1 MTHSA
6 TVMRDQR
13 GVALPLALISLLILT
28 MLVLTVLNLG
38 AVEPQISRNLSD
50 TARARH
56 MAEAGIEWAF
66 DCLADQDLNSFFAGP
81 DGIQGNTDDQ
91 LATSVAGQ
99 NVAARMDATF
109 CTTSPPPGALPGLT
123 TAAGAFAVA
132 IRNDSIAAQA
142 NYAGDQ
148 VLTGQPVD
156 GGGKYADTNGIVILT
171 ATGTFGSATRQITA
185 VVSRNT
191 LTTNAAVTLPGLQA
205 DTYINGVT
213 ANQTIDGRDWTQT
226 DLNAVAPTGTGPM
239 RFGIATQ
246 PGVQANLGV
255 TYESRAESAFDTVA
269 KQNTVQGKHQGSGVL
284 TSGLNTIAPDTTLSP
299 SAMQN
304 FLNKLVANPNTMVIQ
319 SSLTCPL
326 VLTGSAAISLSLPD
340 SPKFPRLSTAGSGC
354 PGSPPI
360 GQTLNLGSPDDPK
373 LVYFRGQLDTSST
386 FTGLRLNGAIKGAG
400 ILVVE
405 DGDLSINTSGAGLN
419 ISGRNVDFYWDGI
432 VIVTGRYI
440 GTGFRAGSNTEI
452 RGAFIANETVGTE
465 ANGYFE
471 FLTQANSLALRNS
484 TQNINTAL
492 RAAYNQR
499 IISWR
504 EN

>member
-1 MTHSA
+1 
-6 TVMRDQR
+6 
-13 GVALPLALISLLILT
+13 
-28 MLVLTVLNLG
+28 
-38 AVEPQISRNLSD
+38 
-50 TARARH
+50 
-56 MAEAGIEWAF
+56 
-66 DCLADQDLNSFFAGP
+66 
-81 DGIQGNTDDQ
+81 
-91 LATSVAGQ
+91 
-99 NVAARMDATF
+99 
-109 CTTSPPPGALPGLT
+109 
-123 TAAGAFAVA
+123 
-132 IRNDSIAAQA
+132 
-142 NYAGDQ
+142 
-148 VLTGQPVD
+148 
-156 GGGKYADTNGIVILT
+156 
-171 ATGTFGSATRQITA
+171 
-185 VVSRNT
+185 
-191 LTTNAAVTLPGLQA
+191 
-205 DTYINGVT
+205 
-213 ANQTIDGRDWTQT
+213 
-226 DLNAVAPTGTGPM
+226 
-239 RFGIATQ
+239 
-246 PGVQANLGV
+246 
-255 TYESRAESAFDTVA
+255 
-269 KQNTVQGKHQGSGVL
+269 
-284 TSGLNTIAPDTTLSP
+284 
-299 SAMQN
+299 MQN
-304 FLNKLVANPNTMVIQ
+304 FLNKLVANPNTTVIQ

-340 SPKFPRLSTAGSGC
+340 SPKFPRLSTAGRGC

-360 GQTLNLGSPDDPK
+360 GQTLNLGSLDDPK

>member
-1 MTHSA
+1 MTHPA
-6 TVMRDQR
+6 TAMRDQR

-50 TARARH
+50 TARARQ
-56 MAEAGIEWAF
+56 MAEAGVEWAF

-91 LATSVAGQ
+91 LATSVGGQ

-109 CTTSPPPGALPGLT
+109 CTNSPPPGALPGLT
-123 TAAGAFAVA
+123 AAAGTFAVA
-132 IRNDSIAAQA
+132 IRNDSIGPQA
-142 NYAGDQ
+142 GGYAGDQ
-148 VLTGQPVD
+148 ILTGQPVD
-156 GGGKYADTNGIVILT
+156 GGGKYSDTNGIVILT
-171 ATGTFGSATRQITA
+171 ATGTYGNATRQMTA
-185 VVSRNT
+185 VIQRNT
-191 LTTNAAVTLPGLQA
+191 LAVNSAVTLPGLQA
-205 DTYINGVT
+205 DTYVNGVV
-213 ANQTIDGRDWTQT
+213 ANQTIDGRDWTRT
-226 DLNAVAPTGTGPM
+226 DANGVAPTGTGPM

-246 PGVQANLGV
+246 PGIQANLGV

-269 KQNTVQGKHQGSGVL
+269 KRNTVQGKDQSSGVL

-299 SAMQN
+299 TAMQN
-304 FLNKLVANPNTMVIQ
+304 FLNKLAANPATTVIQ
-319 SSLTCPL
+319 SSLTCPM
-326 VLTGSAAISLSLPD
+326 VLTGTAATANTPT
-340 SPKFPRLSTAGSGC
+340 LSTAGTGC
-354 PGSPPI
+354 PGSPPV
-360 GQTLNLGSPDDPK
+360 GQTLNLGTPTDPK

-386 FTGLRLNGAIKGAG
+386 FTGLRLNGAVKGAG

-440 GTGFRAGSNTEI
+440 GTGFRTGSNVEI
-452 RGAFIANETVGTE
+452 RGAFIANETIGSE

-471 FLTQANSLALRNS
+471 FLTQANSLAIRNS
-484 TQNINTAL
+484 TQNINAAL